1 MQFSMHLY
9 KDDLDIAL
17 AGAKVTVQPR
27 DTDKQGP
34 RFNVTR
40 ATVLGRRKKGTRILK
55 GRRRRQDSN
64 QKRVAFQLGFDG
76 CIGDWHGDLSERGKI
91 HFA

>member
-1 MQFSMHLY
+1 MQFSMRLY

-27 DTDKQGP
+27 DTDRQGP

-55 GRRRRQDSN
+55 GRRRQDSN

-76 CIGDWHGDLSERGKI
+76 CIGDLSERRKI

>member
-1 MQFSMHLY
+1 MQFSMRLY

-27 DTDKQGP
+27 DTDRQGP

-40 ATVLGRRKKGTRILK
+40 ATVLGRGKKGTRILK
-55 GRRRRQDSN
+55 ERRTQDSN

-76 CIGDWHGDLSERGKI
+76 CIGDWHGDLSEQGKN
-91 HFA
+91 HFG